1 VLVTVPGADVLGT
14 WFYVGSEYATWNALE
29 AAFATWNALGGSGTQ
44 LVAAMQ
50 AALPAGLVLTV
61 AYD

>member
-1 VLVTVPGADVLGT
+1 MLGT

>member
-1 VLVTVPGADVLGT
+1 VPGADVFGT
-14 WFYVGSEYATWNALE
+14 WYYLDAQFATWNALE

-44 LVAAMQ
+44 LAAAMQ